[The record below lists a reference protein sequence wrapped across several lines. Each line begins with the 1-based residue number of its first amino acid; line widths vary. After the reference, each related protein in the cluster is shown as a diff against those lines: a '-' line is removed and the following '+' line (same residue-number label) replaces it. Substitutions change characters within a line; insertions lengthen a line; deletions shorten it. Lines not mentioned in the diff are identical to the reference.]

1 VAKPGALSDD
11 AAMVHVT
18 VEAEVLHVVDR
29 GVAEPGRH
37 AAGNPEPSPREVVI
51 RRTSTGWKVEGA
63 FPTLPTDTV
72 DELWQALVLADL
84 LADGTAPGPRPPRPP
99 GDSDEVTQLRASVRQ
114 LEHALASRVTVEQA
128 IGVLTERWK
137 VAPRDAFEQLR
148 RVTRSHG
155 MRIHELA
162 KLVVESSTNS
172 DTGLP
177 AELIPVQRG
186 AEGPPA
192 PRQSPDGHGRGE
204 GRTRRGRSAD
214 TSASQSQA
222 RSQAQVRSQAQPSSP
237 PPRSNGG
244 RSRVQAV
251 PAPRSANGRPA
262 HSPT

>member
-1 VAKPGALSDD
+1 
-11 AAMVHVT
+11 MVHVT
-18 VEAEVLHVVDR
+18 VDAEVLQVVDR

-63 FPTLPTDTV
+63 FPTLPADTV

-128 IGVLTERWK
+128 IGVLTERWR

-162 KLVVESSTNS
+162 KLVVESSTDS
-172 DTGLP
+172 DSGLP
-177 AELIPVQRG
+177 AELIPVQRDAG
-186 AEGPPA
+186 GSPE
-192 PRQSPDGHGRGE
+192 PRQSPDGRGRGE
-204 GRTRRGRSAD
+204 GRTRRGRSAE
-214 TSASQSQA
+214 TSTSQSQA
-222 RSQAQVRSQAQPSSP
+222 RSQSQPPSSS
-237 PPRSNGG
+237 PRSNGG
-244 RSRVQAV
+244 RSGVQAV

>member
-1 VAKPGALSDD
+1 
-11 AAMVHVT
+11 MVHVT
-18 VEAEVLHVVDR
+18 VDAEVLQVVDR

-37 AAGNPEPSPREVVI
+37 AAGNLNLPSGEVVI

-128 IGVLTERWK
+128 IGVLTERWR

-162 KLVVESSTNS
+162 KLVVESST
-172 DTGLP
+172 
-177 AELIPVQRG
+177 ELGQRAAGGVDPVQRDAG
-186 AEGPPA
+186 GSPE
-192 PRQSPDGHGRGE
+192 PRQSPDGRGRGE
-204 GRTRRGRSAD
+204 GRTRRGRSRGCLDVPVAG
-214 TSASQSQA
+214 AVPVA
-222 RSQAQVRSQAQPSSP
+222 AAVLVAAVERRPFRGPSRP
-237 PPRSNGG
+237 RPPLCERPPR
-244 RSRVQAV
+244 
-251 PAPRSANGRPA
+251 

>member
-1 VAKPGALSDD
+1 
-11 AAMVHVT
+11 MVHVT
-18 VEAEVLHVVDR
+18 VDAEVLHVVDR
-29 GVAEPGRH
+29 GLAEPGRH
-37 AAGNPEPSPREVVI
+37 AAGNPEPFPGEVVI

-128 IGVLTERWK
+128 IGVLTERWR

-172 DTGLP
+172 DSGLP

-192 PRQSPDGHGRGE
+192 PRQSPDGRGHGRGE
-204 GRTRRGRSAD
+204 GRTRRGRPAD

-222 RSQAQVRSQAQPSSP
+222 RSQAQPSSSS
-237 PPRSNGG
+237 PRSNGG

-251 PAPRSANGRPA
+251 SAPRSANGRPA

>member
-1 VAKPGALSDD
+1 MAKPGALSDD

-18 VEAEVLHVVDR
+18 VDAEVLQVVDR

-128 IGVLTERWK
+128 IGVLTERWR

-162 KLVVESSTNS
+162 KLVVESSTDS
-172 DTGLP
+172 DSGLP
-177 AELIPVQRG
+177 AELIPVQRDAG
-186 AEGPPA
+186 GSPE
-192 PRQSPDGHGRGE
+192 PRQSPDGRGRGE
-204 GRTRRGRSAD
+204 GRTRRGRSAE
-214 TSASQSQA
+214 TSTSQSQA
-222 RSQAQVRSQAQPSSP
+222 RSQSQPPSSS
-237 PPRSNGG
+237 PRSNGG
-244 RSRVQAV
+244 RSGVQAV